1 MHIWPARQGKL
12 PDHLTN
18 PSLDHV
24 FDCSAL
30 MALIQG
36 EPGAEVIKPLA
47 SGAWISSVNLAEAHT
62 KLVSKGVP
70 EKISWAQ
77 IAAIGCRTVAFDE
90 EQARIAGG
98 LAAITKPYGLSVGDR
113 ACLALSIRLKAPAY
127 TTDRAWKSLP
137 LPIEVILIR

>member
-1 MHIWPARQGKL
+1 
-12 PDHLTN
+12 
-18 PSLDHV
+18 
-24 FDCSAL
+24 

-36 EPGAEVIKPLA
+36 EAGSEMIKPFA

-70 EKISWAQ
+70 EKISWTQ
-77 IAAIGCRTVAFDE
+77 IAAIGCRTVAFDD

-98 LAAITKPYGLSVGDR
+98 LVAITKPYGLSVGDR
-113 ACLALSIRLKAPAY
+113 ACLALSIQLRAPAY
-127 TTDRAWKSLP
+127 TTDRAWKNLA